1 MIDNFKKGINNS
13 ISKIGN
19 SVYKEGIQINTSQ
32 AEANALLQA
41 LKQKHQGTIITSAEV
56 AVYKQKYD
64 RLVNNYNRI
73 YRVVNSA
80 RQRLKTID
88 RVVASL
94 NTTVNVLSVIVTTL
108 QLLPAPAQFTLLGII
123 MVLSNR
129 LNSASSTISE
139 IKKFLNSVTVVLQSI
154 LDRYN
159 KLLSDLVALNS
170 TLQEILVLL
179 TTKSTDFK
187 SANALEDSSTLEG
200 FFNDFLTN
208 DLGVYKEF
216 KFVLRIEDDP
226 QFNIGEIRIRYAV
239 AIKDGKDVYFSDR
252 SYTLNPEILID
263 QLKLQID
270 Q

>member
-19 SVYKEGIQINTSQ
+19 SVYKEGIQINSSQ
-32 AEANALLQA
+32 AEANSLLQT

-56 AVYKQKYD
+56 VVYKQKYD

-73 YRVVNSA
+73 FRVVNSA

-94 NTTVNVLSVIVTTL
+94 NTTVNVLSVVVTTL

-139 IKKFLNSVTVVLQSI
+139 IKKFLNSVTIVLATLIS
-154 LDRYN
+154 RYN
-159 KLLSDLVALNS
+159 TLLNS
-170 TLQEILVLL
+170 LVILNDTLQQILLLL
-179 TTKSTDFK
+179 TTKSSEFK
-187 SANALEDSSTLEG
+187 ADNALEDSSILEG
-200 FFNDFLTN
+200 FFNNIITN
-208 DLGVYKEF
+208 DLGTYKEF

-226 QFNIGEIRIRYAV
+226 KFNIGDIRRRYAV
-239 AIKDGKDVYFSDR
+239 AIKNNKDIYFSDR